1 MKALRVLVAED
12 HAVVRE
18 GTRDILE
25 REAGLTVVGEAA
37 DGQEAIDLA
46 AALKPDIVVMDIRMP
61 ILSGIEAA
69 KQMRQVSPE
78 SRVLMLSAYDD
89 EDYVVAAME
98 AGASGYLLKTAH
110 GEEVIAAIMAIS
122 RGEVVLQSSIA
133 AVLWHNRGES
143 QGSHQRDLDDPS
155 EREMEVLR
163 LAAKGLRN
171 KEIARSLDVSV
182 RTVEGH
188 LSHLFNKLGVTSR
201 TEAIIHGA
209 ARGWY
214 SLDARS

>member
-1 MKALRVLVAED
+1 VKALRVLVAED

-25 REAGLTVVGEAA
+25 REAALTVVGEASN
-37 DGQEAIDLA
+37 GQEAIDLT
-46 AALKPDIVVMDIRMP
+46 AALRPDVVVMDIRMP

-69 KQMRQVSPE
+69 RQIRQVSPE
-78 SRVLMLSAYDD
+78 SRVLILSAYDD
-89 EDYVVAAME
+89 EDYIIAAME

-133 AVLWHNRGES
+133 AVLWHNRGEF
-143 QGSHQRDLDDPS
+143 QGSHQRELDDPS

-163 LAAKGLRN
+163 LAARGLRN

>member
-25 REAGLTVVGEAA
+25 REAALTVVGEASN
-37 DGQEAIDLA
+37 GQEAIDLT
-46 AALKPDIVVMDIRMP
+46 AALRPDVVVMDIRMP

-69 KQMRQVSPE
+69 RQIRQVSPE
-78 SRVLMLSAYDD
+78 SRVLILSAYDD
-89 EDYVVAAME
+89 EDYIIAAME

-133 AVLWHNRGES
+133 AVLWHNRGEF
-143 QGSHQRDLDDPS
+143 QGSHQRELDDPS

-163 LAAKGLRN
+163 LAARGLRN